1 MFNFVKVEVLKTP
14 RGIPYITPVFKYG
27 ADDIM
32 IKSKSFYSFY
42 DYDTGL
48 WNFDELLLMD
58 KIDKEIEEV
67 SKRYPDIKDVRYCSV
82 YQSKAWQDFR
92 TFCNLSPEFYKP
104 LDEKV
109 IFKSEKTTKEDYI
122 TKKLS
127 YDMEEGDILAY
138 DELMSTLYSP
148 LERQK
153 IEWAIGSIIHGDSKE
168 IQKFIV
174 MTGAPGTGK
183 STVLNIISDMFEH
196 LSANVNVKDI
206 ARAKSDFVL
215 ECFRNN
221 PLVGI
226 DHDSDLSD
234 IQDNS
239 TINMIVSHEPMEIN
253 EKHKNK
259 YVMKLNTFIFAGSN
273 KPVQITDS
281 KSGLLR
287 RLIDVSPTG
296 NKIPTARYSKLIK
309 EIHNELGAIAYHCL
323 EVYELLGKDYYMEY
337 IPKKMVTMTNHM
349 YNFILDNFEFFLEN
363 SDEMPLVSVWE
374 RYKRYCEDSGS
385 RYTLNKQK
393 FKYELMD
400 YYKDFKDRT
409 QGRYNLYLDFK
420 KEIFNYT
427 ADEQPELIA
436 DPVKDKREYSVG
448 WLKFSDEYESEFD
461 DIFKDCPAQYS
472 TTGEEKKPIGRWDRC
487 TTTLADINTHLLHYV
502 KVPEN
507 LITIDFDIKN
517 EKGEK
522 DYNLNFEE
530 ALKWPQTY
538 AELSQSGQGIHLHY
552 YYNGNINELRKI
564 FKKDVEI
571 KVSKGNGALRRRLT
585 KCNDIPIATITS
597 GLPLKERSND
607 MLDEFVVSSE
617 KQIRTMIE
625 KNLRK
630 EYHPNTTPSINY
642 IYKILEDAYNSG
654 LNYDVS
660 DMRNDILMF
669 ALQSTNQAQYC
680 LKMVSKM
687 KFQSEN
693 GRDND
698 EKYQKIDG
706 DEPPIVFFDI
716 EIFPN
721 LFIVCYKKQDLDGKK
736 NKVTKLI
743 NPKPDAIE
751 KLCKLRLIGFNNRD
765 YDNHILYAAMMGYS
779 VEQLFNLSQRIIT
792 DKDKDAKF
800 REAYNLSYSDVYDF
814 LSAGNKMSL
823 KKWEIKL
830 GIHHQEFGYRW
841 DEPVP
846 EDKWEE
852 AADYCANDVIATE
865 ATFNA
870 NHADW
875 MARNILADIAG
886 LTVNDT
892 TNTLTTRIIIGDD
905 RDPWSKYIYTDLST
919 IFPGYRFDP
928 YGITKEEYNEGTKI
942 VAGKS
947 IYRGED
953 PGEGGYVYAEPGMYW
968 NVALLDIASMHPN
981 SLIQLNLFGDI
992 YTMRFS
998 EIVQARL
1005 LIKHK
1010 QYDEAKKILDGKLA
1024 KYLDNPEEAKALANA
1039 LKTAINSVY
1048 GLTSAKFKHKLK
1060 DPRNVDNIVAKR
1072 GALFMINLKHEVKK
1086 MGYTVVHIKTDSI
1099 KIANAD
1105 EKIINFVMDYGKQY
1119 GYTFEHEATYEKIC
1133 LVNESTYIAKDAAD
1147 GHWTATGTQF
1157 QIPYVF
1163 KKLFSKESIEFDDLC
1178 ETKTATTALYLDY
1191 NEEVS
1196 DLPFVD
1202 NESERHDYRFI
1213 GRVGRFC
1220 PVVSG
1225 AGGGLLLR
1233 QDGNDPEKFAA
1244 VQGTKMKHVK
1254 NGVYRFLES
1263 ETVKQLGIEDKI
1275 DYGYF
1280 EDLCEEAVDTI
1291 NKFGDYDQFTSD
1303 ANFVDIPESVPKNV
1317 EAMDF
1322 SQYMNSPM
1330 VSVA

>member
-1 MFNFVKVEVLKTP
+1 MLNFVKVEVMSDG
-14 RGIPYITPVFKYG
+14 RRHQYIAPNYIYKK
-27 ADDIM
+27 DDIM
-32 IKSKSFYSFY
+32 IKGGDFYAYY

-48 WNFDELLLMD
+48 WSYDELELLS
-58 KIDKEIEEV
+58 KIDDDV
-67 SKRYPDIKDVRYCSV
+67 SVFAEKHPDITDIRYCNS
-82 YQSKAWQDFR
+82 YNGKSWQSFKNY
-92 TFCNLSPEFYKP
+92 CKLHPEQNMQ
-104 LDEKV
+104 LDNKV
-109 IFKSEKTTKEDYI
+109 VFKSEKTEKYDYV

-127 YDMEEGDILAY
+127 YDMEDGEPEAY
-138 DELMSTLYSP
+138 NKLMSVLYSP
-148 LERQK
+148 DERQK
-153 IEWAIGSIIHGDSKE
+153 IEWAIGSIIHGDSKY

-174 MTGAPGTGK
+174 LFGGPGTGK
-183 STVLNIISDMFEH
+183 STVLNIIDDMFEH
-196 LSANVNVKDI
+196 LSANVNIKEI
-206 ARAKSDFVL
+206 AKSKSDFAL
-215 ECFRNN
+215 ECFKNN

-226 DHDSDLSD
+226 DQDSDLS
-234 IQDNS
+234 IINDNS
-239 TINMIVSHEPMEIN
+239 TLNTLVSHEMVEMN

-259 YVMKLNTFIFAGSN
+259 YSMRMNTFIFAGSN

-287 RLIDVSPTG
+287 RLIDVQPTG
-296 NKIPTARYSKLIK
+296 NKIPTKEYVRLVK
-309 EIHNELGAIAYHCL
+309 EIHNERGKIARKCL
-323 EVYELLGKDYYMEY
+323 DIYEKLGKYYYMNY
-337 IPKKMVTMTNHM
+337 IPMSMVSMTNHL
-349 YNFILDNFEFFLEN
+349 YNFIMDDFEFFTNN
-363 SDEMPLVSVWE
+363 SEIMPLVSAWE
-374 RYKRYCEDSGS
+374 RYKRYTEDSKIA
-385 RYTLNKQK
+385 YTLNKQK

-400 YYKDFKDRT
+400 YYEEFKDRYGT
-409 QGRYNLYLDFK
+409 QVNVYLNLK
-420 KEIFNYT
+420 KDKFNYST
-427 ADEQPELIA
+427 DKPELIA
-436 DPVKDKREYSVG
+436 DPVKDKREYNNG

-472 TTGEEKKPIGRWDRC
+472 TTGPEKKPVGRWDRC
-487 TTTLADINTHLLHYV
+487 KTTLAEIDTRILHYV
-502 KVPEN
+502 RVPEN

-522 DYNLNFEE
+522 DYELNFEE

-552 YYNGNINELRKI
+552 YYNGNIDELKKL

-571 KVSKGNGALRRRLT
+571 KVSKGNSALRRRLT

-597 GLPLKERSND
+597 GLPLKERSSN

-617 KQIRTMIE
+617 RQIRTMIE

-630 EYHPNTTPSINY
+630 EYHANTTPSINY
-642 IYKILEDAYNSG
+642 IYKILEDAYSSG
-654 LNYDVS
+654 LIYDVS

-680 LKMVSKM
+680 LKLVSKM
-687 KFQSEN
+687 KFKSEEEGEN
-693 GRDND
+693 SER
-698 EKYQKIDG
+698 YQKING
-706 DEPPIVFFDI
+706 SEPPIVFFDI

-721 LFIVCYKKQDLDGKK
+721 LFIVCYKKQGDG
-736 NKVTKLI
+736 NKVEKLI

-751 KLCKLRLIGFNNRD
+751 KLTKMRLIGFNNRN

-779 VEQLFNLSQRIIT
+779 VEQLYNLSQRIIV
-792 DKDKDAKF
+792 DEDKDAKF

-814 LSAGNKMSL
+814 LSSGNKMSL
-823 KKWEIKL
+823 KKWEIQL

-846 EDKWEE
+846 EDKWKE
-852 AADYCANDVIATE
+852 AADYCANDVVATE

-875 MARNILADIAG
+875 LARNILADIAG
-886 LTVNDT
+886 MTVNDT
-892 TNTLTTRIIIGDD
+892 TNTLTTKIIIGDD

-928 YGITKEEYNEGTKI
+928 YGIPKEEYNDGTKI

-947 IYRGED
+947 IYMGED
-953 PGEGGYVYAEPGMYW
+953 PGEGGYVYAEPGIYY

-981 SLIQLNLFGDI
+981 SLIQLNLFGDE

-998 EIVQARL
+998 EIVRARL

-1010 QYDEAKKILDGKLA
+1010 EYDEAKKILDGKLA
-1024 KYLDNPEEAKALANA
+1024 KYLDNPDEAKALANA

-1060 DPRNVDNIVAKR
+1060 DPRNIDNIVAKR
-1072 GALFMINLKHEVKK
+1072 GALFMINLKHKVQE

-1105 EKIINFVMDYGKQY
+1105 EKIIKFVMDYGREY
-1119 GYTFEHEATYEKIC
+1119 GYTFEHEATYERIC

-1157 QIPYVF
+1157 QVPYVF
-1163 KKLFSKESIEFDDLC
+1163 KSLFSKEPITFEDLC

-1191 NEEVS
+1191 NEDK

-1202 NESERHDYRFI
+1202 DESEKHDYRFI
-1213 GRVGRFC
+1213 GRVGSFC
-1220 PVVSG
+1220 PVVDG
-1225 AGGGLLLR
+1225 AGGGILLR
-1233 QDGNDPEKFAA
+1233 QDTNDPNKFSA
-1244 VQGTKMKHVK
+1244 VQGTKKKHTK
-1254 NGVYRFLES
+1254 NDVYRFLEA
-1263 ETVKQLGIEDKI
+1263 ETVIKLGLKDKI
-1275 DYGYF
+1275 NQGYF
-1280 EDLCEEAVDTI
+1280 IDSAEEAIETI
-1291 NKFGDYDQFTSD
+1291 NKFGDFDE
-1303 ANFVDIPESVPKNV
+1303 FVGNKDFVKIPDSIPEDV

-1322 SQYMNSPM
+1322 EQYMNSPM